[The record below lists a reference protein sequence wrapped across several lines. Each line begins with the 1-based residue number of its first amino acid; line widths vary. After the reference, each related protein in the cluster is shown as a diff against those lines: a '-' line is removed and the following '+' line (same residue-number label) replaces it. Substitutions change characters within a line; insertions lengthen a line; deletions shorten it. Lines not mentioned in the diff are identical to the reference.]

1 MKNHINNN
9 PAPPASSDE
18 VTKSREQ
25 TKKSQ
30 EITKITSNHKKSQ
43 EITKITSNHK
53 KSHGIT
59 KNIEES
65 LISRF
70 PVCHPAP
77 PVPASSDKVT
87 KSRKITKNHKESQ
100 KIITNHKELQKG
112 Q

>member
-1 MKNHINNN
+1 MKNYINNN
-9 PAPPASSDE
+9 PAPPASSDK

-30 EITKITSNHKKSQ
+30 EK
-43 EITKITSNHK
+43 TKITSNHK

>member
-25 TKKSQ
+25 T
-30 EITKITSNHKKSQ
+30 KKSQ

-87 KSRKITKNHKESQ
+87 KSRKITRNHKKS
-100 KIITNHKELQKG
+100 
-112 Q
+112 